1 LSAGTIGSI
10 VAPNT
15 NLALEHVYALN
26 GLAQFDITSAGG
38 VPFEWSDVTARY
50 AKYCVLRARYIVRFY
65 DPTQDGLTVGIQ
77 WRGTS
82 TTGQGQYGIWS
93 RPRARTKELSNTGE
107 QTVTFRGEVSMP
119 QAFGVPLAEYRSL
132 CSSLVTNN
140 PGVTAG
146 TGSSDP
152 NFTFF
157 LRCYAISGVPSTA
170 TTVQLEF
177 RVEWDVEV
185 TQLLN

>member
-1 LSAGTIGSI
+1 
-10 VAPNT
+10 VAPAT

-38 VPFEWSDVTARY
+38 TPFEWTDVTARY
-50 AKYCVLRARYIVRFY
+50 AKYSVYRARYIVRFF
-65 DPTQDGLTVGIQ
+65 DPTADGLTVGIQ
-77 WRGTS
+77 WRGQTTS
-82 TTGQGQYGIWS
+82 GNALYPVLS
-93 RPRARTKELSNTGE
+93 HPSCRCKELSNTGE
-107 QTVTFRGEVSMP
+107 QSITFKGDVNMP
-119 QAFGVPLAEYRSL
+119 QAFGVPRSEYEAL
-132 CSSLVTNN
+132 FSSLVTNN

-152 NFTFF
+152 NYTFM
-157 LRCYAISGVPSTA
+157 LRCFAFSGVTGVA